1 MINFEEHP
9 NLMRYRMYLTIR
21 DNNNVRQ
28 MEPNY
33 EQ

>member
-1 MINFEEHP
+1 MNNFEEDP
-9 NLMRYRMYLTIR
+9 NLMRNKMYLIIR
-21 DNNNVRQ
+21 NTNNVRQ

>member
-1 MINFEEHP
+1 MINFEEDP
-9 NLMRYRMYLTIR
+9 ILMSNEMYLTIR
-21 DNNNVRQ
+21 NTNNVRQ